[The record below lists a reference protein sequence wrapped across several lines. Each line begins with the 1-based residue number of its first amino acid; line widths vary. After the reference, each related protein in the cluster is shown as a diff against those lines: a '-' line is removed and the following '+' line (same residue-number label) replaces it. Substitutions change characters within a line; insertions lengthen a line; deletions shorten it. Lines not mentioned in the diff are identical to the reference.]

1 MRSKKQHQPARPV
14 AEVSDRVDRPA
25 NKPAPKSPTLLSAYD
40 VQNPPDMET
49 LKQSLLETSKLSK
62 VSYREMEAAAF
73 QGAFQDS
80 RLDIKDNV
88 SALAKKVK

>member
-1 MRSKKQHQPARPV
+1 MRPV

-25 NKPAPKSPTLLSAYD
+25 NKLSPKSPKLLSPYD

-73 QGAFQDS
+73 KGAFQDS
-80 RLDIKDNV
+80 RLNIKDNV

>member
-1 MRSKKQHQPARPV
+1 
-14 AEVSDRVDRPA
+14 
-25 NKPAPKSPTLLSAYD
+25 
-40 VQNPPDMET
+40 MET